1 MAAIIDLPYVL
12 SVGGASSQASSSKK
26 PLSALSEAELL
37 PVGASFLSH
46 TRRNLNQHDFAA
58 DDAAERKRLEEEHAA
73 ANALLENDD
82 LGIPEE
88 AEPAELLA
96 SDPKEWKS
104 QDHYAV
110 LGLSALRWK
119 ATPEQIKIAH
129 RKKVLKHHPDKKA
142 GASGLSNDDSFF
154 KCIAKAHEILSNP
167 EKRRQFDSVDD
178 AIDDDKVPS
187 GKEKPEK
194 FFALWGP
201 VFEREARFSEP
212 KNGKVPSLGDENST
226 KDEVNSFYDF
236 WYNFDSW
243 RSFEYLDKDINEG
256 SDNRDEKRYMEKKN
270 KNERTRRKKED
281 NARLR
286 GLVDRALAADPR
298 IKKFKAEEK
307 AAREAKKG
315 GKGGVAGGAAGGPG
329 GLAAARAALEKKKA
343 EEAAAKAAEEEAK
356 KKKDEEDKASRADAK
371 KAKEAAKKKL
381 KTEKKAL
388 TKLVQACN
396 YFQAPG
402 AAAPANVVEAQLN
415 GLDAICASLEPEDV
429 AKLRADADKA
439 GEGKPEEVKKLLQA
453 AADSK
458 GVAAGA
464 FA

>member
-1 MAAIIDLPYVL
+1 MAAIIDLPYTL
-12 SVGGASSQASSSKK
+12 SVGASSQASTSKK
-26 PLSALSEAELL
+26 PISALTEAELL
-37 PVGASFLSH
+37 PIGSAFLAH
-46 TRRNLNQHDFAA
+46 TRRTLNKHDFAA
-58 DDAAERKRLEEEHAA
+58 DDAGEKKRLEEELAA

-119 ATPEQIKIAH
+119 ATPEQVKIAH

-142 GASGLSNDDSFF
+142 GLSGLSNDDSFF
-154 KCIAKAHEILSNP
+154 KCIAKAHEVLSNP
-167 EKRRQFDSVDD
+167 EKRRQFDSVDE
-178 AIDDDKVPS
+178 AVDDDKVPT

-194 FFALWGP
+194 FYSLWGP

-212 KNGKVPSLGDENST
+212 KNGTVPKLGDENST
-226 KDEVNSFYDF
+226 KEEVNAFYDF

-243 RSFEYLDKDINEG
+243 RSFEYLDKEVNEG
-256 SDNRDEKRYMEKKN
+256 SDNRDEKRYLEKKN

-281 NARLR
+281 NTRLR
-286 GLVDRALAADPR
+286 SLVDKALAVDPR

-307 AAREAKKG
+307 AAREAKRG
-315 GKGGVAGGAAGGPG
+315 GKGGAPAGGPG
-329 GLAAARAALEKKKA
+329 GLAAAKEALAKKKA
-343 EEAAAKAAEEEAK
+343 EEAAAKAAEEEAAK
-356 KKKDEEDKASRADAK
+356 KKAEEDKASKADAK

-381 KTEKKAL
+381 KNEKKAL
-388 TKLVQACN
+388 SKLITSCN
-396 YFQAPG
+396 YFQPAG
-402 AAAPANVVEAQLN
+402 GAAPANVVEAQLN
-415 GLDAICASLEPEDV
+415 GLDAIVAALEPEGV
-429 AKLRADADKA
+429 VKLRADAEAA
-439 GEGKPEEVKKLLQA
+439 GEAKPDEVKKLLQA

>member
-1 MAAIIDLPYVL
+1 MAAIIDLPYALPVA
-12 SVGGASSQASSSKK
+12 GASAKASSSKK
-26 PLSALSEAELL
+26 PISALTDAELI
-37 PVGASFLSH
+37 PVGAAFFSH
-46 TRRNLNQHDFAA
+46 TRRTLNKHDFAA
-58 DDAAERKRLEEEHAA
+58 DDAAERERLGAERAA
-73 ANALLENDD
+73 ADALLESED

-88 AEPAELLA
+88 DEPADLLA

-110 LGLSALRWK
+110 LGISALRWK
-119 ATPEQIKIAH
+119 ATPNQIKIAH

-142 GASGLSNDDSFF
+142 GTSGSSNDDSFF
-154 KCIAKAHEILSNP
+154 KCIAKAHEVLANP
-167 EKRRQFDSVDD
+167 ERRRQFDSVDE
-178 AIDDDKVPS
+178 AIDDEKVPT

-194 FFALWGP
+194 FCALWGP

-212 KNGKVPSLGDENST
+212 KKGKVPSIGDDNSS
-226 KDEVNSFYDF
+226 KEEVNAFYDF

-281 NARLR
+281 NTRVR
-286 GLVDRALAADPR
+286 NLVDKALAADPR

-315 GKGGVAGGAAGGPG
+315 GKGGVAGWPG
-329 GLAAARAALEKKKA
+329 GLAAARAALEQKKA
-343 EEAAAKAAEEEAK
+343 EEAAAKAAEAEAQ
-356 KKKDEEDKASRADAK
+356 KKKDEEDKLSRADAK
-371 KAKEAAKKKL
+371 KTKEAAKKKL

-388 TKLVQACN
+388 SKLVTACN
-396 YFQAPG
+396 YFQPAG
-402 AAAPANVVEAQLN
+402 ASAPANVVEAQLN
-415 GLDAICASLEPEDV
+415 ALDAISSALEPEDV
-429 AKLRADADKA
+429 VKLRADAEKV
-439 GEGKPEEVKKLLQA
+439 GEGKPDEVKKLLQA

-458 GVAAGA
+458 GVAAGV

>member
-1 MAAIIDLPYVL
+1 MAAIIELPYAL
-12 SVGGASSQASSSKK
+12 SVGASSQASTSKK
-26 PLSALSEAELL
+26 PISALTQVELL
-37 PVGASFLSH
+37 PVGPAFLSH
-46 TRRNLNQHDFAA
+46 TRRTLNQHDFAA
-58 DDAAERKRLEEEHAA
+58 DDAAEYKRLEAELAA

-88 AEPAELLA
+88 DEPAELLA

-142 GASGLSNDDSFF
+142 GATGLSNDDSFF
-154 KCIAKAHEILSNP
+154 KCIAKAHEILSHP
-167 EKRRQFDSVDD
+167 EKRRQFDSVDE
-178 AIDDDKVPS
+178 AIDDEKVPT

-194 FFALWGP
+194 FYSLWGP
-201 VFEREARFSEP
+201 VFEREGRFSEP
-212 KNGKVPSLGDENST
+212 KNGPVPSIGDENSS
-226 KDEVNSFYDF
+226 KDDVNSFYDF

-286 GLVDRALAADPR
+286 GLVDKALASDPR

-315 GKGGVAGGAAGGPG
+315 GKAGGGAAGASGPG

-343 EEAAAKAAEEEAK
+343 EEAAAKAAEAEAAK
-356 KKKDEEDKASRADAK
+356 KKEEEDKVVRADAK

-381 KTEKKAL
+381 KNEKKAL
-388 TKLVQACN
+388 AKLITACN
-396 YFQAPG
+396 YFQPAG
-402 AAAPANVVEAQLN
+402 SAAPANVIEAQLN
-415 GLDAICASLEPEDV
+415 GLDAIAAALEPEDV
-429 AKLRADADKA
+429 VKLRADAEKA
-439 GEGKPEEVKKLLQA
+439 GEAKPEEVKKLLQA